1 MHRTKDVR
9 KQKTD
14 MAHGTVQF
22 AAIVNSFPSHYF
34 NQPCLHE
41 YVEYMFEI
49 LNKYD
54 IPLNQFFE
62 NYLFDSFQIT
72 YITTL
77 TDMYLERIII
87 KKVSDMIP
95 ATSGHAMTDDTAR
108 TNKQVYLPSGT
119 PRR

>member
-1 MHRTKDVR
+1 MHQTKDVR

-34 NQPCLHE
+34 NQPYLHE
-41 YVEYMFEI
+41 YIEYIFEI

-54 IPLNQFFE
+54 IPSNQFFE
-62 NYLFDSFQIT
+62 NYLSDFFQTT

-77 TDMYLERIII
+77 TDMYE
-87 KKVSDMIP
+87 
-95 ATSGHAMTDDTAR
+95 
-108 TNKQVYLPSGT
+108 
-119 PRR
+119 